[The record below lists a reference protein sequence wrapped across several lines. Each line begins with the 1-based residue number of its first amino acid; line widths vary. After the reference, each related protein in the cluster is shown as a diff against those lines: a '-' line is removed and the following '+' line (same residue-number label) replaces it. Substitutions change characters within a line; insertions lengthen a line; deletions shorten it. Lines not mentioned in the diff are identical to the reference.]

1 MGKKRVV
8 DMDAF
13 CFDTEVVDALGYKGS
28 ILYIRLWSLAEDF
41 GGYEPNFES
50 IALRMG
56 AFKLKSKEIQ
66 VFITKL
72 VKIGKIV
79 EYKVNGKT
87 YHWIKA
93 FFKRQV
99 LNNPALPQNV
109 PLPEWI
115 KAEVGEYKSGK
126 KFAIYSIISELV
138 PVGYQHDTG
147 KSETKRLETETKQK
161 RKETLALSKTVSEK
175 CIQQMKKEFPDDDIP
190 KCLQAFYDWCPNSK
204 NPIKDYNA
212 SFRTRM
218 RNQFPNIKKNKGSGG
233 RTHGELDVLD
243 KL

>member
-1 MGKKRVV
+1 MGKKRVI

-13 CFDTEVVDALGYKGS
+13 CFDIEIVDTLGFKGS

-41 GGYEPNFES
+41 GGYEPNYDS

-56 AFKLKSKEIQ
+56 AFKLKSKEIE
-66 VFITKL
+66 VYVTEL

-79 EYKVNGKT
+79 EYEVGGKT

-109 PLPEWI
+109 PLPPWI
-115 KAEVGEYKSGK
+115 EVETKAYPSK
-126 KFAIYSIISELV
+126 KKYAKYTIIDDLL
-138 PVGYQHDTG
+138 PVAYHHGTG
-147 KSETKRLETETKQK
+147 KRETKGNETETKQK
-161 RKETLALSKTVSEK
+161 RKETTPPPKTISEK
-175 CIQQMKKEFPDDDIP
+175 CIQQMTEEFPEDDIP
-190 KCLQAFYDWCPNSK
+190 KCLQAFYDWVPNAKTPPK
-204 NPIKDYNA
+204 NYDA

-218 RNQFPNIKKNKGSGG
+218 RNQYPNIKKTKTSNK
-233 RTHGELDVLD
+233 D
-243 KL
+243 KYNA